1 MNRGYTLISN
11 TIFEDNNLSHSEFRV
26 LTFLIRM
33 YNTQLGYSYP
43 SRNTIIKKCHLS
55 EKTLNKVLN
64 DLESRGYITRTKQ
77 TTSTGWNNIYFIHRH
92 IVRKNKNFIPS
103 KEKSN
108 VKPLTRHHNS
118 FNEHYKNY
126 NPDELERKLL
136 KMQEGKRQRAI
147 MNIG

>member
-1 MNRGYTLISN
+1 MSKGYTLISN
-11 TIFEDNNLSHSEFRV
+11 TIFEDDNLSHSEFRV

-33 YNTQLGYSYP
+33 YNAELEYSYP

-64 DLESRGYITRTKQ
+64 DLEFKGYITRGKRK
-77 TTSTGWNNIYFIHRH
+77 TSTGWNNIYFIHRH
-92 IVRKNKNFIPS
+92 IVRKDKNFIPS
-103 KEKSN
+103 KEKSS

-136 KMQEGKRQRAI
+136 KMQEGKRKRAI

>member
-64 DLESRGYITRTKQ
+64 DLESRGYITRSKQ

-92 IVRKNKNFIPS
+92 IVRKDKNFIPS

-136 KMQEGKRQRAI
+136 KMQEGKRKRAI

>member
-1 MNRGYTLISN
+1 MSRGYTLISN
-11 TIFEDNNLSHSEFRV
+11 TIWEDDNLSHSEFRV
-26 LTFLIRM
+26 LTYLIRM
-33 YNTQLGYSYP
+33 YNAELEYSYP

-64 DLESRGYITRTKQ
+64 DLESKGYITRKKLTS
-77 TTSTGWNNIYFIHRH
+77 STGWYNIYFIHRH
-92 IVRKNKNFIPS
+92 IVKKDKTFIPS
-103 KEKSN
+103 KGKSN

-126 NPDELERKLL
+126 DPDELERKLL
-136 KMQEGKRQRAI
+136 KMQEGKRKRAI

>member
-1 MNRGYTLISN
+1 VSKGYTLISN

-43 SRNTIIKKCHLS
+43 SRNTIIEKCHLS

-64 DLESRGYITRTKQ
+64 DLESKGYITRSKQ

-92 IVRKNKNFIPS
+92 IVRKDKTFIPS

-108 VKPLTRHHNS
+108 VKPLTRYHNS

-126 NPDELERKLL
+126 DPDELEKKLL
-136 KMQEGKRQRAI
+136 KIQEEKRKRAI
-147 MNIG
+147 VNIG

>member
-64 DLESRGYITRTKQ
+64 DLESRGYITRSKQ
-77 TTSTGWNNIYFIHRH
+77 TTSKGWNNIYFIHRH
-92 IVRKNKNFIPS
+92 IVRKDKNFIPS
-103 KEKSN
+103 KEKSS

-136 KMQEGKRQRAI
+136 KMQEGKRKRAI
-147 MNIG
+147 VNIG

>member
-1 MNRGYTLISN
+1 MSKGYTLISN
-11 TIFEDNNLSHSEFRV
+11 TIFEDDNLSHSEFRV

-33 YNTQLGYSYP
+33 YNAELEYSYP

-64 DLESRGYITRTKQ
+64 DLEFKGYITRSKK

-92 IVRKNKNFIPS
+92 IVRKDRTFIPS
-103 KEKSN
+103 KGKSN

-126 NPDELERKLL
+126 DPDELERKLL
-136 KMQEGKRQRAI
+136 KIQEEKRKRAI
-147 MNIG
+147 ENIG

>member
-64 DLESRGYITRTKQ
+64 DLEFKGYITRSKQ

-92 IVRKNKNFIPS
+92 IVRKDKNFIPS
-103 KEKSN
+103 KEKSS
-108 VKPLTRHHNS
+108 VKPLTRYHNS

-126 NPDELERKLL
+126 NPDELEKKLL
-136 KMQEGKRQRAI
+136 KIQEEKRKRAI
-147 MNIG
+147 ENIG